1 MNNLLLICRIPLN
14 KKNFEN
20 SDIKIDRIWNLSA
33 VPKLTEFVY
42 AVIDEDRRVLVED
55 VIKNFVNNVVPQYE
69 KLIHGAIH
77 GDMNEQN
84 ILGTSYS
91 SFIM

>member
-1 MNNLLLICRIPLN
+1 MIFHIQLN
-14 KKNFEN
+14 KNFEN

>member
-1 MNNLLLICRIPLN
+1 MIFHIQLN
-14 KKNFEN
+14 KNFEN
-20 SDIKIDRIWNLSA
+20 SDIKIGRIWNLSA

>member
-1 MNNLLLICRIPLN
+1 LN

-33 VPKLTEFVY
+33 VPKLSEFLY
-42 AVIDEDRRVLVED
+42 AVIDEDRRVLVEN
-55 VIKNFVNNVVPQYE
+55 VIENFVKNVVPQYG

-91 SFIM
+91 TFIM